1 MHNSEHTP
9 INEISLK
16 DGYEHGDMRARL
28 IVIAMAGV
36 GVLMF
41 GACLVIVLVMA
52 GFDKTRHPL
61 TRTEASPLQVHGPF
75 VEGYD
80 GPIIE
85 VDPRAERDAYLKVV
99 KEKLHTYGIVS
110 EQPGMERAHIPV
122 EEAMKRLAAGE
133 VPYKKQPQAALVN

>member
-1 MHNSEHTP
+1 MHKAEHTP

-16 DGYEHGDMRARL
+16 EGYEHGDMRPRL
-28 IVIAMAGV
+28 IIISMTGI

-41 GACLVIVLVMA
+41 GACLIIVLVMG
-52 GFDKTRHPL
+52 GFDKTREPL
-61 TRTEASPLQVHGPF
+61 TATEASPLQVHGPF

-85 VDPRAERDAYLKVV
+85 VDPRKERDAYLTVI
-99 KEKLHTYGIVS
+99 KEKLNSYGMVS
-110 EQPGMERAHIPV
+110 EQPGMERAHIPI

-133 VPYKKQPQAALVN
+133 VPYKKEPQTALVN